1 MNPGT
6 DSKVKRFSTC
16 SEGRLVKKK
25 TGLVGPAFP
34 ASSGCGYIAHGATA
48 TSCVASHKSLIPP
61 KKTARG
67 LATKSAR

>member
-34 ASSGCGYIAHGATA
+34 ASSGCGYITHGATG
-48 TSCVASHKSLIPP
+48 I
-61 KKTARG
+61 
-67 LATKSAR
+67 SA